1 MSTHQLPVRLPEDVY
16 IALKAHATYSER
28 SMNEITIEALRT
40 HLADEGRRADIDAAA
55 DRIRKRYRG
64 ALDRLAE

>member
-1 MSTHQLPVRLPEDVY
+1 
-16 IALKAHATYSER
+16 
-28 SMNEITIEALRT
+28 MNDITIEALRT
-40 HLADEGRRADIDAAA
+40 HLGDEGRRADIEAAA